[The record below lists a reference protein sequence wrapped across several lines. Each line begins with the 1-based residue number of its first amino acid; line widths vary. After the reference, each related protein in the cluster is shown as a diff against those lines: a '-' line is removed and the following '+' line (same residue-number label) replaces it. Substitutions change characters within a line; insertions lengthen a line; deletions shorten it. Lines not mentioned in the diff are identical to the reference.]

1 MKYSEVSIEILVIH
15 VPLQFKDFSFNLLDF
30 STTRS
35 LIQELAD
42 YEKMPNGPKISAQQ
56 LEEDGFGPHKYF
68 HCKVAELEGE
78 VHSYSDQTTIRWQ
91 RMQLR
96 TSLTNEALIAS
107 TTPYLQ
113 LIGFALFFFTYST
126 WEGKSVF
133 MEDLYVQPSH
143 RGKGVGTKVET
154 SDVYMTNVLHVE
166 E

>member
-1 MKYSEVSIEILVIH
+1 MNYGPLRIEILEIH
-15 VPLQFKDFSFNLLDF
+15 IPLPFKDFSFNLLDF
-30 STTRS
+30 FTPRS

-42 YEKMPNGPKISAQQ
+42 YEKMPEGPKISAEQ

-91 RMQLR
+91 LLQLR

-143 RGKGVGTKVET
+143 RGKGVGTKVEI
-154 SDVYMTNVLHVE
+154 SDVYMTNVLYVE

>member
-1 MKYSEVSIEILVIH
+1 MIYSPLRKEILEIH
-15 VPLQFKDFSFNLLDF
+15 IPLPLKDFSFNLLDF
-30 STTRS
+30 PTTRS

-78 VHSYSDQTTIRWQ
+78 VHSYSHQTTITWQ
-91 RMQLR
+91 CRQLR
-96 TSLTNEALIAS
+96 SSFINETLIAS
-107 TTPYLQ
+107 SIPYLQ

-143 RGKGVGTKVET
+143 RGKGVGTKVEI
-154 SDVYMTNVLHVE
+154 SDVYMTNVL
-166 E
+166 